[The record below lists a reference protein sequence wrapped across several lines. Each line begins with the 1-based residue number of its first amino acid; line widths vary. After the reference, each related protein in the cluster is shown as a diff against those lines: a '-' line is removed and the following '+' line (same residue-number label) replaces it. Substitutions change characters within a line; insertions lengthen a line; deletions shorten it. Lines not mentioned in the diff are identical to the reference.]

1 MSDTKV
7 TCEDNKEL
15 GHDEARTRISSD
27 RADEQGYKSEEI
39 HTLFKRRAGYISVFT
54 KTYNNISELIKRG
67 KCNVGNVLL
76 QLNKF
81 DKAWCEFVGIH
92 EKYLGLLQN
101 ETDKQIAC
109 AS

>member
-1 MSDTKV
+1 MKFTRD
-7 TCEDNKEL
+7 DNREFC
-15 GHDEARTRISSD
+15 HNEPRTRISSD
-27 RADEQGYKSEEI
+27 RADEEGYKSEEI
-39 HTLFKRRAGYISVFT
+39 HTLFKRCAGYISVLT

-67 KCNVGNVLL
+67 KCNVGDVSL

-101 ETDKQIAC
+101 ETDN
-109 AS
+109 